1 MGLPWSE
8 KENTRQLSRNL
19 NSIQQQLRGLLR
31 SLMMLWCWITWKD
44 LARTTEHNGANIG
57 LQLFHTLI
65 TQLVQYDLEK
75 CYKMLW
81 IHARHTKLCWM
92 QSRWVASNWKR
103 AFYLDSFVSL
113 FEWAQLTQRMKAD
126 RSQRTLLKKE
136 GWGLIIMDAD

>member
-57 LQLFHTLI
+57 LQLLRTLI

-92 QSRWVASNWKR
+92 RSWWVASNWKR
-103 AFYLDSFVSL
+103 AFDLDSFVSP

-136 GWGLIIMDAD
+136 GWELVIMDAD